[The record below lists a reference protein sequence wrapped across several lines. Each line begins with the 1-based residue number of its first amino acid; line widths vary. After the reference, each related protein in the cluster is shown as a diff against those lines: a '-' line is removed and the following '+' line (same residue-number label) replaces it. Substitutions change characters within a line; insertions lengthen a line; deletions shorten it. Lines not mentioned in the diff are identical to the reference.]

1 MMITTLLMV
10 PLQEQRSLMY
20 NSGKTRRQRR
30 NSDSGPALFSGDSLT
45 RCDLRESPLKNKQ
58 TYKMKDTFA
67 SPCLFQHDTVRRKR
81 KAKTSLSFPARVN
94 TVNTVFW
101 WWVRLC
107 CNELQM
113 EKEKRGGHRT
123 LDCVW
128 MLHYI
133 ELPWGWRHTHTNHLL
148 PLASLRSGRG
158 NELSGI
164 DCQRLHNRVFV
175 TPLQGRKSICH
186 LQFMVSSLHV
196 WISYQMS
203 VTCALSQSEEGLSCL
218 CVRVWEISCAEH
230 TEGQGGGRYLCMR

>member
-10 PLQEQRSLMY
+10 PLQEQHSLMY

-30 NSDSGPALFSGDSLT
+30 NSDSGPALYSGDSLT
-45 RCDLRESPLKNKQ
+45 LCDLRESPLKNKQ

-67 SPCLFQHDTVRRKR
+67 SSCLFQHDTVQRKR
-81 KAKTSLSFPARVN
+81 KQKPHCLLQPEWIQCC
-94 TVNTVFW
+94 W

-113 EKEKRGGHRT
+113 DKEKRGGYRT
-123 LDCVW
+123 LDCAW

-133 ELPWGWRHTHTNHLL
+133 ELPWGRKHTHTDHLL
-148 PLASLRSGRG
+148 PLASLRSRRG

-164 DCQRLHNRVFV
+164 DCQRLHYRVFV
-175 TPLQGRKSICH
+175 TPLPGRKSICH
-186 LQFMVSSLHV
+186 LQFMVCFLHV

-203 VTCALSQSEEGLSCL
+203 VTCALSRSEEGLSCL

-230 TEGQGGGRYLCMR
+230 TKSQGGGRYLCKR